1 MIPVSTSSL
10 SLIFAMWNLGM
21 YQVTN
26 STPLCPFS
34 SSSLYFTVV
43 CLILS
48 LFSKL
53 VILASSSAIRFGDPD
68 WFFFSP
74 VDFKYLKSKRF
85 NRTTKCGF
93 WKATGKDRDIRTGDT
108 DNTVIGT
115 KKTLVYYQG
124 RVSCGVKSNW
134 VIHEYHAVTFHE
146 NQRTFVLCCLMKKPG
161 KTTEGGTDPL
171 ICDEGEPSRSM
182 ISDYENQPTAEGIAS
197 EGTFT
202 GIEAIFQAT
211 PWAENCFSPIQQSLT
226 LIEQEGAS
234 FPNYAFNNAYFRNED
249 NIMQTPFETTKEDEF
264 LNLILADESIVINEE
279 NKHDFVNS
287 STQSESLKR
296 VYCESSDTDAEVIS
310 KLVKIYQVQIILG
323 RVSPFV
329 SEVAL
334 DL

>member
-1 MIPVSTSSL
+1 MHYKTVSYVFVFYFPRTTCQLRSQCLCFIKLKSESTTQHKHFLPSVSFSSCSASSSSLYLCCKLTNTVLSLSVHQKKQWMMILQDSVFVQQNKSLSTFTSNTSCSAMIPVSTSSL

-146 NQRTFVLCCLMKKPG
+146 NQVRFFYS
-161 KTTEGGTDPL
+161 
-171 ICDEGEPSRSM
+171 I
-182 ISDYENQPTAEGIAS
+182 NFNTA
-197 EGTFT
+197 
-202 GIEAIFQAT
+202 
-211 PWAENCFSPIQQSLT
+211 
-226 LIEQEGAS
+226 
-234 FPNYAFNNAYFRNED
+234 
-249 NIMQTPFETTKEDEF
+249 
-264 LNLILADESIVINEE
+264 
-279 NKHDFVNS
+279 
-287 STQSESLKR
+287 
-296 VYCESSDTDAEVIS
+296 
-310 KLVKIYQVQIILG
+310 
-323 RVSPFV
+323 
-329 SEVAL
+329 
-334 DL
+334 